1 MPLHILGQDS
11 CDRIY
16 VMGRN
21 NRVTTMKVK
30 STHKD
35 IFLKTLSKG
44 LFTKFNGKFRKKNTI
59 IIDDSPVKHIL
70 NDSENVL
77 FPMSWSS
84 DGAGQNDTF
93 LMDMLLPW
101 LRQLHQT
108 QDIRVAA
115 RVLDKIGQPMLC
127 DDPSSKEYYVE
138 IKEAIDNAHM
148 LSYS

>member
-11 CDRIY
+11 YDRIY

-21 NRVTTMKVK
+21 NKVTTMKVK
-30 STHKD
+30 GTHKD
-35 IFLKTLSKG
+35 IFLKALSKG
-44 LFTKFNGKFRKKNTI
+44 LFAKFNGKFRKKNTI
-59 IIDDSPVKHIL
+59 IIDDNLVKHIL

-84 DGAGQNDTF
+84 DGVGQNDTF
-93 LMDMLLPW
+93 LMDKLLP
-101 LRQLHQT
+101 LHRFE
-108 QDIRVAA
+108 DVRVAV

-127 DDPSSKEYYVE
+127 DDPSNREYYVE
-138 IKEAIDNAHM
+138 IKQAIDSAHM

>member
-1 MPLHILGQDS
+1 
-11 CDRIY
+11 
-16 VMGRN
+16 
-21 NRVTTMKVK
+21 MKVK
-30 STHKD
+30 GIHKD
-35 IFLKTLSKG
+35 IFLKTLKKD

-70 NDSENVL
+70 NNSENVL
-77 FPMSWSS
+77 FPVSWSS

-93 LMDMLLPW
+93 LMDTLLPW

-108 QDIRVAA
+108 QDIKVAA
-115 RVLDKIGQPMLC
+115 RVLDKISQSMLC

>member
-1 MPLHILGQDS
+1 
-11 CDRIY
+11 
-16 VMGRN
+16 
-21 NRVTTMKVK
+21 MKVK
-30 STHKD
+30 GTHKD

-59 IIDDSPVKHIL
+59 IIDDNLMKHIL
-70 NDSENVL
+70 NYSKNVL
-77 FPMSWSS
+77 FQVSWSS
-84 DGAGQNDTF
+84 DGASQNDTF
-93 LMDMLLPW
+93 LMDTLLPW

-115 RVLDKIGQPMLC
+115 RVLDKISQPMLY
-127 DDPSSKEYYVE
+127 DVLSSKEYYVE

>member
-1 MPLHILGQDS
+1 MSLDILGHYS

-21 NRVTTMKVK
+21 NKVTTMKVK
-30 STHKD
+30 GTHKD

-44 LFTKFNGKFRKKNTI
+44 LFTKCNGKFRKNTI

-70 NDSENVL
+70 NDSKNVL
-77 FPMSWSS
+77 FPVSWSS
-84 DGAGQNDTF
+84 DGVGQNDTF
-93 LMDMLLPW
+93 LMDTLLPW
-101 LRQLHQT
+101 LRQLHRT
-108 QDIRVAA
+108 QDIKVAA
-115 RVLDKIGQPMLC
+115 RVLDKISQPMLY